1 MNMQT
6 WMLYV
11 VSHSSFGNIQERLSV
26 PLRVLLRVANAAAAE
41 QGDEASPK
49 LRAMVVVV
57 GMPGEPK
64 RL

>member
-1 MNMQT
+1 M
-6 WMLYV
+6 

-26 PLRVLLRVANAAAAE
+26 PLRALLRVANAAAAE

-57 GMPGEPK
+57 GMPGETK